1 MTSANRISM
10 SIAVALFLTILS
22 PCVDAWSN
30 GGYSADPDN
39 PDYGTHDWIADMA
52 LTLQTRDVTFLS
64 ATYHSLFLLG
74 TEAPDNPEYIGDT
87 MNHHV
92 YFYASGQLQDDICA
106 QRASQI
112 YQTALDY
119 LLVKDYRNA
128 AYDIGVLTHYVADVG
143 VFGHTMGAY
152 TDWGAEVHHSDYENE
167 IESMIDSLSLPAG
180 LILENS
186 DAYEATLNLAEVV
199 TFGSGTIRSN
209 VWMDTNYDWSD
220 PEFIASARESVF
232 ASVSAVAAVINHLL
246 AESATSTPPTPPAPA
261 AEPPSAPTSLTAR
274 VQGARVVLAWLP
286 PESSGGATITEYT
299 IFRGKSQSESSYIA
313 SVAGDLTSWI
323 DESVSKGDTY
333 YYRVSAKNIA
343 GSGPMSEVVSVT
355 LPGESD
361 PVIALIAIV
370 AASVSVAVGGAY
382 IFLRGRVKEAS

>member
-10 SIAVALFLTILS
+10 FIAVALFLTILS

-52 LTLQTRDVTFLS
+52 LTLQARDVTFLS

-128 AYDIGVLTHYVADVG
+128 AYDIGVLTHYMADVG

-232 ASVSAVAAVINHLL
+232 ASVSTVAAVINHLL
-246 AESATSTPPTPPAPA
+246 AESATSAPPTPPPPA
-261 AEPPSAPTSLTAR
+261 AEPPSTPTSLTAW
-274 VQGARVVLAWLP
+274 VQGARVVLTWLP
-286 PESSGGATITEYT
+286 PQSSGGATITEYT
-299 IFRGKSQSESSYIA
+299 IFRGRSQSEPSYIA
-313 SVAGDLTSWI
+313 SVAGDLTSWV
-323 DESVSKGDTY
+323 DESVSKGETY

>member
-1 MTSANRISM
+1 MF
-10 SIAVALFLTILS
+10 IAVALFLTILS

-52 LTLQTRDVTFLS
+52 LTLQARDVTFLS

-128 AYDIGVLTHYVADVG
+128 AYDIGVLTHYMADVG

-232 ASVSAVAAVINHLL
+232 ASVSTVAAVINHLL
-246 AESATSTPPTPPAPA
+246 AESATSAPPTPPPPA
-261 AEPPSAPTSLTAR
+261 AEPPSTPTSLTAW
-274 VQGARVVLAWLP
+274 VQGARVVLTWLP
-286 PESSGGATITEYT
+286 PQSSGGATITEYT
-299 IFRGKSQSESSYIA
+299 IFRGRSQSEPSYIA
-313 SVAGDLTSWI
+313 SVAGDLTSWV
-323 DESVSKGDTY
+323 DESVSKGEKY